1 MICRVKK
8 AENREGLRM
17 ETGLV
22 LMSKLAGM
30 LLMVVVGYGAVKL
43 HVVESDD
50 SKILSRLIVYILQPC
65 LICRS
70 FQIDLTPER
79 LNGFLCALGLGV
91 CTYGIWIAALELLKK
106 PLGLD
111 AVDRCSMIYSNVGN
125 LALPLINMIL
135 GSEYVFYAS
144 ALQVPFNLF
153 VWTHGNSV
161 ISGEKRLHFRKIIFN
176 PNIIALLAGLLV
188 LSFRIRLPDAL
199 DTAVDGLGSMVGA
212 CSMLVIGM
220 VITRNDLKKT
230 FTNGRAYAITLGRLI
245 VMPASL
251 LLLFRATGIFKHYP
265 ALVPVFQVCFIALCT
280 PTASTV
286 SQLAVLYNN
295 KAYET
300 SVYSVISMALCVVTM
315 PLMLVVFQ
323 KLF

>member
-1 MICRVKK
+1 M
-8 AENREGLRM
+8 N
-17 ETGLV
+17 TGLV
-22 LMSKLAGM
+22 LMSKLAAM
-30 LLMVVVGYGAVKL
+30 MLMVIVGYGAVKL
-43 HVVESDD
+43 HVIESED

-79 LNGFLCALGLGV
+79 LNGFLCALGLGMG
-91 CTYGIWIAALELLKK
+91 TYILWIVSLELLKK
-106 PLGLD
+106 PLRLD

-153 VWTHGNSV
+153 VWTHGNSI
-161 ISGEKRLHFRKIIFN
+161 ISGEKHLNFRKIILN
-176 PNIIALLAGLLV
+176 PNMVSLMVGLL
-188 LSFRIRLPDAL
+188 LTAFRIRLPDVL
-199 DTAVDGLGSMVGA
+199 DTAMDGLGSMVGP

-220 VITRNDLKKT
+220 VITRNDLKKV
-230 FTNGRAYAITLGRLI
+230 FTNTRAYAITLGRLI

-251 LLLFRATGIFKHYP
+251 LLLFRVTGIFNSHP
-265 ALVPVFQVCFIALCT
+265 ALVTVFQVCFIALCT

-315 PLMLVVFQ
+315 PFMLVVFQ
-323 KLF
+323 KLFQ